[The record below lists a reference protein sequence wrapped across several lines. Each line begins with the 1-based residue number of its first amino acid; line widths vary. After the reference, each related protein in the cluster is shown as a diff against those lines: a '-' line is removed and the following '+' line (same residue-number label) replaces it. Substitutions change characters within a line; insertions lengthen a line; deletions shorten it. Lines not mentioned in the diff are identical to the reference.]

1 MHEIKKQLKRD
12 IKEFEEGKKPL
23 TGATLDVLHKLTD
36 TYKNICKIE
45 MLEADGEYSEEGGS
59 SYARGRR
66 NARRDGMGRYTSYGD
81 GGSYGEEGYSEE
93 GGGSYRSSYGGAKDH
108 MMKRLGSMM
117 EDASPEMREELKR
130 CMKDL
135 ERI

>member
-1 MHEIKKQLKRD
+1 MHEIKKQLKRE
-12 IKEFEEGKKPL
+12 IKEFEEGKKPI
-23 TGATLDVLHKLTD
+23 TVATLDVLHKLTD

-45 MLEADGEYSEEGGS
+45 MLESDGEYYEEGGS